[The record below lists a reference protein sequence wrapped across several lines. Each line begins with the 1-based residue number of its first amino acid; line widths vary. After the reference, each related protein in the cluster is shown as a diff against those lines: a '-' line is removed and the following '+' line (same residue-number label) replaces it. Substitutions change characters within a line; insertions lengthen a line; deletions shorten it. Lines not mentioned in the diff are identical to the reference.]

1 MNFKDYYTILGVS
14 KTASQDE
21 IKKAYRKLARKY
33 HPDVNPNNK
42 EAEEKFKEVSEANE
56 VLSDPEKRKKYDQ
69 LGADWKKYE
78 QAGAQGGFNWD
89 QYSSGQGRGGYHDPN
104 DMFGQGGF
112 SDFFEN
118 IFGGFGGR
126 SSTQGGSRTY
136 KGQDLEANFDVT
148 LKEAYEGTDCN
159 LNVNGSHLRVKI
171 KPGIADGQRLR
182 VPGKGMPGA
191 NGAGNGDLY
200 INIRMIPDPVYL
212 RKGDDLYKDQ
222 VVDLYTAVLGGEIT
236 VNTLSGD
243 IKLKIAPETQS
254 GTSLR
259 IKGKGFPSFGT
270 AETFGNLYLK
280 LKVEIPKGLS
290 EQEKE
295 LFRQLAD
302 IKNKK

>member
-1 MNFKDYYTILGVS
+1 VNFKDYYTILGVS

-78 QAGAQGGFNWD
+78 QAGAQGGFDWG
-89 QYSSGQGRGGYHDPN
+89 QYSSGRGGGFHDPN
-104 DMFGQGGF
+104 DIFGQGGF
-112 SDFFEN
+112 SDFFES
-118 IFGGFGGR
+118 IFGGFNGGR
-126 SSTQGGSRTY
+126 SNTQSRSRTY
-136 KGQDLEANFDVT
+136 KGQDLETNFDLT
-148 LKEAYEGTDCN
+148 LKEAYEGTDRKV
-159 LNVNGSHLRVKI
+159 NVDGNHLKIRI

-182 VPGKGMPGA
+182 VPGKGGTGA
-191 NGAGNGDLY
+191 NGAENGDLY
-200 INIRMIPDPVYL
+200 INIRLIPDPVYQ

-222 VVDLYTAVLGGEIT
+222 AIDLYTAVLGGEIT
-236 VNTLSGD
+236 VNTLSGG

-259 IKGKGFPSFGT
+259 IKGKGFPHFST
-270 AETFGNLYLK
+270 PDTFGNLYLK
-280 LKVEIPKGLS
+280 LKVETPKGLS
-290 EQEKE
+290 EEEKE
-295 LFRQLAD
+295 LFRQLAAL
-302 IKNKK
+302 KKS